1 MVTPHLPLKAVEQYK
16 KLAYRQYPLYH
27 WTISHLP
34 NASMEVGKRLAW
46 HTFERARKQ
55 VPAYRRFLAEQ
66 GFVDTRYSSFAEQF
80 ASIPPTDK
88 NNYVRVFS
96 TAERCVDGCIPA
108 QQVIVDE
115 SSGSTGLPY
124 NWVRSKVEVD
134 YTRRV
139 CSYFLRHALSGEP
152 LFVINA
158 FSMGAWATG
167 ITMSAALEHNGIV
180 KSCGPD
186 VAKILH
192 TLRFFGPHYQ
202 YLISGY
208 PPFLKHLLDCAEVQ
222 GFDWRSYRL
231 VAMVGGEG
239 MSECL
244 RAYLLS
250 RFDKVLSG
258 YGASDLEIGVA
269 AESDLSISIRRLM
282 EQRDSVRHALL
293 GDEQRAPML
302 FQYNPLDHYIE
313 TNADS
318 ELLVTINRPLL
329 SPRIRYNIKDE
340 GGIISYEEMSSKLRD
355 AGVEL
360 HALLPKG
367 ATKPHLPFVYVFGR
381 RDSTLSYMGANIY
394 PEDVEAGLL
403 SDRDLA
409 GRLGAFCMEL
419 VEEQATGEVHP
430 CIHVEVTE
438 GLPSDD
444 MAQALQQLVR
454 TKLCEL
460 SADFRQAM
468 HEDRSVGQLRLELH
482 MAGAGPFAEM
492 SQRIKRRYVLRH
504 T

>member
-1 MVTPHLPLKAVEQYK
+1 MFTPQLPLKAVDQYK
-16 KLAYRQYPLYH
+16 KLAYRNYSLYH

-34 NASMEVGKRLAW
+34 NASMEIGKRLAW
-46 HTFERARKQ
+46 HAFERARKQ
-55 VPAYRRFLAEQ
+55 VPAYSRFLAEQ
-66 GFVDTRYSSFAEQF
+66 GFVDTEHASFAEQF
-80 ASIPPTDK
+80 ASIPATDK

-108 QQVIVDE
+108 EQVIVDE

-124 NWVRSKVEVD
+124 NWVRSKIEVE

-167 ITMSAALEHNGIV
+167 ITMSAALEQNGIV
-180 KSCGPD
+180 KSTGPD
-186 VAKILH
+186 VEKILH

-202 YLISGY
+202 YLITGY
-208 PPFLKHLLDCAEVQ
+208 PPFLKHLLDCAGVQ
-222 GFDWRSYRL
+222 GFDWSGYRL

-250 RFDKVLSG
+250 RFEKVLSG

-269 AESDLSISIRRLM
+269 AESDLSICIRRLM
-282 EQRDSVRHALL
+282 EQRADVRYALL

-318 ELLVTINRPLL
+318 ELIVTINRPLL

-340 GGIISYEEMSSKLRD
+340 GGIISYEEMSTKLL
-355 AGVEL
+355 GVGVDM

-403 SDRDLA
+403 SNHDLA
-409 GRLGAFCMEL
+409 SRLGAFCMEL
-419 VEEQATGEVHP
+419 VEEKATGEVRP

-438 GLPSDD
+438 GLPSDE
-444 MAQALQQLVR
+444 MANALQQMVR
-454 TKLCEL
+454 NKLYEL

-468 HEDRSVGQLRLELH
+468 REDQSVGQLRIELH
-482 MAGAGPFAEM
+482 MGGEGPFAEM
-492 SQRIKRRYVLRH
+492 SQRIKRRYVIRRA
-504 T
+504 